1 MAHTELTTVV
11 SYGTGTQGDFVSTHH
26 PSCMVCWLILADEW
40 ERTINK
46 GNFIIWGFLGLQLKD
61 P

>member
-1 MAHTELTTVV
+1 MGQEHRVI
-11 SYGTGTQGDFVSTHH
+11 SCPPIIH
-26 PSCMVCWLILADEW
+26 PAWCAGGCWLILADEW

-46 GNFIIWGFLGLQLKD
+46 GNFFIWGFLGLQLKD